1 MKIFILLTILT
12 LITACSS
19 TEPVNFEN
27 HIQNPHPVDRSK

>member
-12 LITACSS
+12 LITACAV
-19 TEPVNFEN
+19 EPVNFEN